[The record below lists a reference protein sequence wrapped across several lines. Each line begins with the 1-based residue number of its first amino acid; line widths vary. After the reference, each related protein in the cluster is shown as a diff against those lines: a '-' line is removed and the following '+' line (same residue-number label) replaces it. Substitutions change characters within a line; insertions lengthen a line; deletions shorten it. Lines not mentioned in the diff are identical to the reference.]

1 MTLVVSRT
9 VLEILEGVVAGGG
22 AGEARFLGFPLRA
35 EPRLALA
42 RVYLH
47 TQVIRTSFQK
57 VILAVPFFGNVAL
70 DGALRAWRR
79 GVFLAHIFVL
89 APVIACAPQARLR
102 FL

>member
-22 AGEARFLGFPLRA
+22 AGEARFLRFPLGA

-70 DGALRAWRR
+70 DGAGGR
-79 GVFLAHIFVL
+79 GRQRVRFAQIFVL
-89 APVIACAPQARLR
+89 DLVIACAPQARLR
-102 FL
+102 F